1 MAVLNRSRRLVN
13 AHNMSSKTTSADVAG
28 TESSTSSLSSS
39 LDDISVLDDWHL
51 IWSVTS
57 SPRGGAGML
66 GGSAP
71 GAGAAVA
78 KSTLCDTSGTRFSR
92 MAPVPDMLAVL
103 RSSGRSLA
111 LLERVAK

>member
-28 TESSTSSLSSS
+28 TESSTSSSS
-39 LDDISVLDDWHL
+39 LDDISVLGDGHL

-66 GGSAP
+66 ASSGP